1 MAFVVVSDLSK
12 TFISKNQ
19 MVIAALANV
28 SLEMERNQF
37 LCIVGPS
44 GGGKSTLLNIMA
56 GFERPSQ
63 GKVLVGG
70 HEVKGPSPSRA
81 MVFQEFALFP
91 WFTVRENVA
100 FGLEMQSMSKPER
113 DEVVSHYLDLVGLR
127 RFANNFPIELSGGMK
142 QRVAIARALAVNP
155 EMLLMDEPFGGLDS
169 HTRGFMQQ
177 ELLRIWE
184 KERKTVAFVTHS
196 IDEAITL
203 ADTVAVIAGRPGTV
217 RSFTKVSLP
226 RPREEADPEFVK
238 LKVEVRSQIQ
248 AASLSEEE
256 WETDAGGVGRE
267 SRWRKFRL
275 FAR

>member
-19 MVIAALANV
+19 MVIPALTNV
-28 SLEMERNQF
+28 SLEMERNEF

-91 WFTVRENVA
+91 WFTVRENIA
-100 FGLEMQSMSKPER
+100 FGLEMQGMSKPER

-127 RFANNFPIELSGGMK
+127 RFAKSFPIELSGGMK

-203 ADTVAVIAGRPGTV
+203 GDTVAVIAGRPGTI
-217 RSFTKVSLP
+217 RSRTKVNLA
-226 RPREEADPEFVK
+226 RPREEADPDFVR
-238 LKVEVRSQIQ
+238 LKVEVRSQMQ
-248 AASLSEEE
+248 AGSLKDEEL
-256 WETDAGGVGRE
+256 ETDAEGAGRKPK
-267 SRWRKFRL
+267 WREFRL

>member
-19 MVIAALANV
+19 MVIPALTNV
-28 SLEMERNQF
+28 SLEMERNEF

-91 WFTVRENVA
+91 WFTVRENIA
-100 FGLEMQSMSKPER
+100 FGLEMQGMSKPER

-203 ADTVAVIAGRPGTV
+203 ADSVAVIAGRPGTV
-217 RSFTKVSLP
+217 RSLTKVSLS

-248 AASLSEEE
+248 AASLNDEE
-256 WETDAGGVGRE
+256 WGPAAGGAGRE
-267 SRWRKFRL
+267 SRWRKFGL

>member
-19 MVIAALANV
+19 MEIPALTNV
-28 SLEMERNQF
+28 SLEMERNEF

-56 GFERPSQ
+56 GFERPSR

-91 WFTVRENVA
+91 WFTVRENIA
-100 FGLEMQSMSKPER
+100 FGLEMQGMSKPER
-113 DEVVSHYLDLVGLR
+113 DEVVWHYLDLVGLR

-203 ADTVAVIAGRPGTV
+203 GDTVAVIAGRPGTV
-217 RSFTKVSLP
+217 RSLTKVSLA

-248 AASLSEEE
+248 AASLKDEEL
-256 WETDAGGVGRE
+256 ETDAEGAGRK
-267 SRWRKFRL
+267 SRWREFRL